1 MKQSQAQEMEKWNQQ
16 AVLMC
21 DWMDDM
27 DELLEGLNPKSSN
40 KDIANIRE
48 NLKTCEVILRK
59 KTLVIE
65 LKYLFHI

>member
-1 MKQSQAQEMEKWNQQ
+1 
-16 AVLMC
+16 MC

-48 NLKTCEVILRK
+48 NLKTFEVIL
-59 KTLVIE
+59 
-65 LKYLFHI
+65 

>member
-40 KDIANIRE
+40 KDIANIRG
-48 NLKTCEVILRK
+48 NLKTCEVVLRK
-59 KTLVIE
+59 KPLVIE

>member
-1 MKQSQAQEMEKWNQQ
+1 MEKWNQQ

-40 KDIANIRE
+40 KDIANIRG